1 MYGLIVPPGTPPDV
15 AEALEGTHGNPAID
29 EMQSRMAL
37 ADMRESPDMDYP
49 ELLPAR
55 RPLPYA
61 KNATRKTNWFKL
73 GDKHGRQ

>member
-1 MYGLIVPPGTPPDV
+1 
-15 AEALEGTHGNPAID
+15 
-29 EMQSRMAL
+29 MAL